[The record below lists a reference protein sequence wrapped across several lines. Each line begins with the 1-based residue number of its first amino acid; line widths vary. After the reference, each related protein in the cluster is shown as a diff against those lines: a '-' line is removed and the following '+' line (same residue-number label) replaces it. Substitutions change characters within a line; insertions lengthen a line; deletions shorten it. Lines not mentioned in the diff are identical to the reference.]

1 MTTFIDF
8 RYARTLFSALLS
20 PHQSKENAV
29 SFDPLKDNYVAF
41 EFSPYSYPEKLLDLV
56 TGESAVV
63 ASMYVGEDQSLSFEL
78 ASEKIILKTPPGLLP
93 PDKKSI
99 FGFRLGPQVVGF
111 KLCKSVHEERTLS
124 LLEAN
129 GKLGL
134 RLNNNGDSIRILG
147 LDSGRAQKW
156 AELYYHRSETDGLGV
171 EIVLDWHH
179 LRSGIPLAAVLMTE
193 KLIEHSSLRLKF
205 HSYVLDKKEAQHTD
219 FALLFTTCN
228 GDPDVSLHITPPIYT
243 RFNAKT
249 TNVGLFV
256 YESTDIPPAIIGRC
270 NLMDSIIVPSTFAK
284 HIFYKAG
291 VHRPIYVVPH
301 GIDLEFFRP
310 VPERTPLPGGKG
322 FNFLAISTSVE
333 RKNMRQLVRAFLEEF
348 RKDEDVALFIF
359 LRPEFRTTQNNV
371 ALEFEDWEK
380 RYYRKSAPIFLST
393 DSVRQETLRD
403 FYANADAYV
412 MPSNEG
418 FGLTLLEAMASGTP
432 AVGLK
437 YGGVLDFLNEANGY
451 LVPTG
456 RGFVS
461 KDRDVISYT
470 GDRFYEPDIK
480 KLRAVMRHIF
490 ENPKE
495 ARERGRQGRRDC
507 ERYYTWDHTAREIA
521 NILEETYVHN
531 NKPYVSIQQKNGR
544 KLKSISLSWVL
555 CVHDDELAAESIKY
569 LRKIKTSDNEVLC
582 LFTRY
587 ARLADIMLARRSG
600 FLFHRWDGSY
610 TDCKATVQSTILT
623 PWAGILYSGEKIEGD
638 LESLIGFLEIQP
650 EEVCEVLVPCGN
662 GSNQPRFIRSQ
673 PPTVNTEKRIFKK
686 VIICQG

>member
-8 RYARTLFSALLS
+8 RYAKTLFSALLF
-20 PHQSKENAV
+20 PTQAKETAV
-29 SFDPLKDNYVAF
+29 SLDSSKDNYIAF
-41 EFSPYSYPEKLLDLV
+41 EFTTPFYPGKLVDLV
-56 TGESAVV
+56 TDENVVV
-63 ASMYVGEDQSLSFEL
+63 ASIHLREDRSLSFEL
-78 ASEKIILKTPPGLLP
+78 ANEKIILKTSHVLP
-93 PDKKSI
+93 LHTKKHI
-99 FGFRLGPQVVGF
+99 FAFRLGPQVVGF
-111 KLCKSVHEERTLS
+111 KFHESVYEQNTFSFLKT
-124 LLEAN
+124 N
-129 GKLGL
+129 GKLSL
-134 RLNNNGDSIRILG
+134 RLNDNGDSVRILG
-147 LDSGRAQKW
+147 IDSGRAQKW
-156 AELYYHRSETDGLGV
+156 AQLYYHRSETNCLGV

-205 HSYVLDKKEAQHTD
+205 HSYVLDKEEADHTD
-219 FALLFTTCN
+219 FARLFTTCS

-243 RFNAKT
+243 RFNSKT
-249 TNVGLFV
+249 TNIGLFV
-256 YESTDIPPAIIGRC
+256 YESTEIPPAIIGRC

-284 HIFYKAG
+284 HIFHKAG

-333 RKNMRQLVRAFLEEF
+333 RKNMRHLVRAFLEEF
-348 RKDEDVALFIF
+348 RKDEDVALFLF

-393 DSVRQETLRD
+393 DSVTQETLRD

-432 AVGLK
+432 VVGLN

-456 RGFVS
+456 RSFIS

-490 ENPKE
+490 ENPEE
-495 ARERGRQGRRDC
+495 AREKGRQGRRDC
-507 ERYYTWDHTAREIA
+507 ERYYTWDHSAREIA
-521 NILEETYVHN
+521 NIMEETYDHSR
-531 NKPYVSIQQKNGR
+531 KPYVSIPQKNGR
-544 KLKSISLSWVL
+544 KLKSIPLSWVL
-555 CVHDDELAAESIKY
+555 CVPDDMSIAESAEY
-569 LRKIKTSDNEVLC
+569 LRKKKTSDNDILC
-582 LFTRY
+582 LFTGY
-587 ARLADIMLARRSG
+587 ARFKDIMLARKNG

-610 TDCKATVQSTILT
+610 TNCKATIQSTILT
-623 PWAGILYSGEKIEGD
+623 TWAGILYAGEKIEGD
-638 LESLIGFLEIQP
+638 LESLIGFLEVQP
-650 EEVCEVLVPCGN
+650 EEVCEILVPCGN
-662 GSNQPRFIRSQ
+662 DSNQPRFIRSQ
-673 PPTVNTEKRIFKK
+673 PLTVNPEKLIFKK
-686 VIICQG
+686 VIIRQG